1 MFLLPIKILISHLEE
16 YLAIYLLG
24 LSRDYLQVLL
34 LFRRVEK
41 VKLFSRPVVDHMGVV
56 VFLSP
61 YNKLRGSFEILSDPF
76 GMVLVE
82 SVGKS
87 SRI

>member
-1 MFLLPIKILISHLEE
+1 M
-16 YLAIYLLG
+16 
-24 LSRDYLQVLL
+24 
-34 LFRRVEK
+34 
-41 VKLFSRPVVDHMGVV
+41 KLFSRPVVDHMGVV

-61 YNKLRGSFEILSDPF
+61 YNKLRGSFEILFDPF